1 MGGWEGD
8 GWVSGAECKGESATA
23 GGTSRR
29 GEAGGDGAGSASAVA
44 IVYVGSSA
52 AAGISADVQS
62 IHRRW
67 ALWHP
72 CGYGDSRDGG
82 DGAENQDGC
91 FGYFV
96 FVGAGGV

>member
-1 MGGWEGD
+1 MGGWQGD

-29 GEAGGDGAGSASAVA
+29 GEAGSASAVA